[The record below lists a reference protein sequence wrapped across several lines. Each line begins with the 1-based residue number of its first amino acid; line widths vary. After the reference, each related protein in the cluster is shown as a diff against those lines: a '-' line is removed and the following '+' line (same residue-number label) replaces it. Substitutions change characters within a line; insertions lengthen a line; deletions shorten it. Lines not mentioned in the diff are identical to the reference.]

1 MASEISLT
9 CKATVSKTGTTIT
22 NATSTKSLDMT
33 GTNMFHSVLNITT
46 TRVQIETSFTGV
58 SVAAN
63 YWVLVRNQDT
73 TAANSITLYLTDATT
88 YPITVV
94 PIGSMALVQC
104 VGGKSI
110 WAASASAN
118 AEMEILVWEV

>member
-1 MASEISLT
+1 MASEISLQ

-22 NATSTKSLDMT
+22 NATSTKTLDMA
-33 GTNMFHSVLNITT
+33 GTNMFHSVLNITNSL
-46 TRVQIETSFTGV
+46 VQIETSFTGV

-63 YWVLVRNQDT
+63 YWLWVRNQDT
-73 TAANSITLYLTDATT
+73 LTSITLYLTNATT

-104 VGGKSI
+104 VGGKTI
-110 WAASASAN
+110 YAVTAAGN
-118 AEMEILVWEV
+118 AELEVMAWEV

>member
-1 MASEISLT
+1 MANEIALT

-22 NATSTKSLDMT
+22 NATSTKSVDMA
-33 GTNMFHSVLNITT
+33 GSNMFHGVLNITN

-73 TAANSITLYLTDATT
+73 ATSMYLYLTDATT
-88 YPITVV
+88 YPVSVIPV
-94 PIGSMALVQC
+94 GCFAMVQC
-104 VGGKSI
+104 VGGKSL
-110 WAASASAN
+110 WAVTAAGTG
-118 AEMEILVWEV
+118 EMEVMAWEV